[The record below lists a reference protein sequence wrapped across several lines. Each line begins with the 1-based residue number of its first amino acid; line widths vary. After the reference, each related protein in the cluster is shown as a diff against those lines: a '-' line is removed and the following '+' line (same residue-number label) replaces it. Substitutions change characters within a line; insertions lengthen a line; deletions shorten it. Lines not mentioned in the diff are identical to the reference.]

1 MCAFRGF
8 VFLNQELL
16 IMELTVEEPPSFQIK
31 NRGTRTD
38 NS

>member
-8 VFLNQELL
+8 VFLNEELL
-16 IMELTVEEPPSFQIK
+16 IMELAVEEPPSFQLK
-31 NRGTRTD
+31 KSRYANH